1 MSQILRD
8 THPVARKTHRC
19 SLCFTKIQPGEQYRR
34 TVLLGHDGLYEWLS
48 CQPCEAVAVQ
58 VFAWLAEPWEGY
70 TEEDAAEWAREHEHD
85 PLYGEVAREY
95 LRRVHEAREQW
106 LSKVESAAALGG
118 EPQ

>member
-34 TVLLGHDGLYEWLS
+34 TVLLGDDGLYEWLS

-58 VFAWLAEPWEGY
+58 VVAWLADPREGY
-70 TEEDAAEWAREHEHD
+70 TEEDAAEWSRAHLGD
-85 PLYGEVAREY
+85 PEQGALADAYLTRILVARTEW
-95 LRRVHEAREQW
+95 LAEMEA
-106 LSKVESAAALGG
+106 ADDD
-118 EPQ
+118 